1 MSEILFWGVFACDFE
16 THVCDGLSFFFF
28 FCVHVFKYIFLF
40 IFHSS
45 VANKVLKLATW

>member
-16 THVCDGLSFFFF
+16 THMCDGLIYFVL
-28 FCVHVFKYIFLF
+28 FCVRVLKCIFLF

-45 VANKVLKLATW
+45 DANKVLKLAI